1 MPPKG
6 SSKYTSEFVT
16 VTQYEALI
24 EKLSVL
30 DTLVSKIE
38 NMEKLLITV
47 NAKVLTLEATVAAK
61 DKIIKDL
68 RDKANS
74 LEQYNRKWSIRIK
87 DLPLPHGDNTHTKD
101 VMFTVYEKVLLPIF
115 QGGLD
120 KGPPQRHP

>member
-1 MPPKG
+1 MPPNG
-6 SSKYTSEFVT
+6 SSKDTSEFVT

-47 NAKVLTLEATVAAK
+47 NAKVLTLEATVATK

-74 LEQYNRKWSIRIK
+74 LEQYNRKWCIRIK
-87 DLPLPHGDNTHTKD
+87 DLPLPTTTTPR
-101 VMFTVYEKVLLPIF
+101 M
-115 QGGLD
+115 
-120 KGPPQRHP
+120 